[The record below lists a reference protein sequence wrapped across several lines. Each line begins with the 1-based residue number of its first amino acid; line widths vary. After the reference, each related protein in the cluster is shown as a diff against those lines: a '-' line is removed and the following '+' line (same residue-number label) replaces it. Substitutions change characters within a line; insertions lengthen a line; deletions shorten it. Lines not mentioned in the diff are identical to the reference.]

1 MVSLVQ
7 VLAPVVLLVAATLA
21 PGAHARIWVSATF
34 SRAFSSS
41 LRHPKGMAAIFFS
54 QRCSLVYNIQYRALE
69 GQAPSR
75 ALYLEE
81 PRSHR
86 GLPPAPCHGVLT
98 ARVPPIIAPIIAS
111 PRPPLFF
118 KRRLCQDADGLQ
130 MNFTAVR
137 TGPSGNQPRVAFD
150 RSQCSLI
157 VQPCTM

>member
-1 MVSLVQ
+1 MVSELVR
-7 VLAPVVLLVAATLA
+7 VLSVVLLVTATLA
-21 PGAHARIWVSATF
+21 PGAHAQTWVNATF
-34 SRAFSSS
+34 LPRISIQLATPGHGDLFCLQGITVFLCFRRATASK
-41 LRHPKGMAAIFFS
+41 L
-54 QRCSLVYNIQYRALE
+54 
-69 GQAPSR
+69 APCR
-75 ALYLEE
+75 VLYLEE

-86 GLPPAPCHGVLT
+86 GLPPAPCP
-98 ARVPPIIAPIIAS
+98 RVHVAPIIAPIIAS

-157 VQPCTM
+157 VQPCSM